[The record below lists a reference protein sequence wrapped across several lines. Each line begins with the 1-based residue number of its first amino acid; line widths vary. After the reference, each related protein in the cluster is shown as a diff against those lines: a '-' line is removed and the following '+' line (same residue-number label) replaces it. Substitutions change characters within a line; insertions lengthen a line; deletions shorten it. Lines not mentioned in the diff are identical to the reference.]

1 MPIFFPKDLRQIFH
15 PKILSTLKGYDSK
28 TFAADLMAGLI
39 VGVVALPL
47 AIAFG
52 IASGVTPEQG
62 LITAIIA
69 GFLISLLGGSR
80 VQIGGPTGA
89 FIVIVYGVVQQFG
102 VEGLLI
108 ATIMAGI
115 MLVAMGVLQLGTIIK
130 FMPYPIVVGFTSGI
144 AVIIFSSQMRDFF
157 GLQFEQAVPADFVG
171 KWAFYFHH
179 ISTINYFSLGIG
191 LFTVFTIALW
201 PRVNKK
207 IPGTLIALLVSTLA
221 VLWLELPVETI
232 GSKFGSIKASI
243 PMPALPMVDFETIR
257 LLLAPAFT
265 IAMLGAIE
273 SLLSAMV
280 ADGATGGWHRSNTEL
295 IGQGVANIITPLFG
309 GIPAT
314 GAIARTMTN
323 IRNGGKTP
331 VAGLVHAFTL
341 FMILLF
347 FGKYAILIP
356 MSTLAGILVMVAY
369 NMSEWRSFGRL
380 LKNSR
385 SDVAVLLV
393 TFLLT
398 VVVDL
403 TVAIQFGLL
412 LAILLFL
419 KRIIETSG
427 VEVLQLEVES
437 EEAELGDESQFQSI
451 PEGVEVF
458 EINGPFFFGLAS
470 KFEEAEKNLS
480 KAPKV
485 RIIRL
490 RRVPFIDATGLNNMR
505 NFIQLTQR
513 KQVHIVLSGAVP
525 VVNEALQKSGIH
537 ALVGDQN
544 NCSDIEAAILR
555 AKHLLQM
562 ETKSR
567 IETKP

>member
-1 MPIFFPKDLRQIFH
+1 MPMYLPKDLKHIFH

-28 TFAADLMAGLI
+28 TLMADLMAGLI

-89 FIVIVYGVVQQFG
+89 FIVIVYGIVQQFG
-102 VEGLLI
+102 VEGLI
-108 ATIMAGI
+108 VATIMAGI
-115 MLVAMGVLQLGTIIK
+115 ILVVMGFLQLGTIIK

-144 AVIIFSSQMRDFF
+144 VVVIFSSQVRDFF
-157 GLQFEQAVPADFVG
+157 GLQLNEAVPADFVG
-171 KWAFYFHH
+171 KWAVYFHH

-191 LFTVFTIALW
+191 LFTVLTIALW

-221 VLWLELPVETI
+221 VNWFELPVETI
-232 GSKFGSIKASI
+232 GSRFGSIKAGI
-243 PMPALPMVDFETIR
+243 PLPALPMVDFETIR

-280 ADGATGGWHRSNTEL
+280 ADGATGGRHRSNTEL
-295 IGQGVANIITPLFG
+295 IGQGIANIITPLFG

-341 FMILLF
+341 LMILLF
-347 FGKYAILIP
+347 FGKYATLIP

-369 NMSEWRSFGRL
+369 NMSEWRSFGSL

-398 VVVDL
+398 VVIDL

-412 LAILLFL
+412 LAVLLFL

-427 VEVLQLEVES
+427 VEVLRLEVDS
-437 EEAELGDESQFQSI
+437 EMNETSDENQWQAI
-451 PEGVEVF
+451 PKGVEVF

-480 KAPKV
+480 KTPIV

-505 NFIQLTQR
+505 NFILLTQR
-513 KQVHIVLSGAVP
+513 KQVHIILSGAVP
-525 VVNEALQKSGIH
+525 LVYDALQKADIIQ
-537 ALVGDQN
+537 LVGEQN
-544 NCSDIEAAILR
+544 VCSDIESAMAEAKKILSNMNGAR
-555 AKHLLQM
+555 
-562 ETKSR
+562 S
-567 IETKP
+567 

>member
-1 MPIFFPKDLRQIFH
+1 MPMYLPKDLKHIFH

-28 TFAADLMAGLI
+28 TLMADLMAGLI

-89 FIVIVYGVVQQFG
+89 FIVIVYGIVQQFG
-102 VEGLLI
+102 VEGLI
-108 ATIMAGI
+108 VATIMAGI
-115 MLVAMGVLQLGTIIK
+115 ILVVMGFLQLGTIIK

-144 AVIIFSSQMRDFF
+144 AVVIFSSQVRDFF
-157 GLQFEQAVPADFVG
+157 GLQLNEAVPADFVG
-171 KWAFYFHH
+171 KWAVYFHH

-191 LFTVFTIALW
+191 LFTVLTIALW

-221 VLWLELPVETI
+221 VNWFELPVETI
-232 GSKFGSIKASI
+232 GSRFGSIKAGI
-243 PMPALPMVDFETIR
+243 PLPALPMVDFETIR

-280 ADGATGGWHRSNTEL
+280 ADGATGGRHRSNTEL
-295 IGQGVANIITPLFG
+295 IGQGIANIITPLFG

-341 FMILLF
+341 LMILLF
-347 FGKYAILIP
+347 FGKYATLIP

-369 NMSEWRSFGRL
+369 NMSEWRSFGSL

-398 VVVDL
+398 VVIDL

-412 LAILLFL
+412 LAVLLFL

-427 VEVLQLEVES
+427 VEVLRLEVDS
-437 EEAELGDESQFQSI
+437 EMNETSDENQWQAI
-451 PEGVEVF
+451 PKGVEVF

-480 KAPKV
+480 KTPIV

-505 NFIQLTQR
+505 NFILLTQR
-513 KQVHIVLSGAVP
+513 KQVHIILSGAVP
-525 VVNEALQKSGIH
+525 LVYDALQKADIIQ
-537 ALVGDQN
+537 LVGEQN
-544 NCSDIEAAILR
+544 VCSDIESAMAEAKKILSNMNGAR
-555 AKHLLQM
+555 
-562 ETKSR
+562 S
-567 IETKP
+567 